1 MVNSLRFV
9 PHQETVMDKT
19 HKIILVTGA
28 TGRQGGAA
36 ARHLLANGWRVRAP
50 VRNLDTPAAEA
61 LHQDGAEVVQ
71 GDNENP
77 ATLETAMQGVY
88 GVFSV
93 QPAVFGYETE
103 VLQGKNIADAAKAAG
118 VQHFVYTSVGG
129 AEGQSRVRKLG
140 KWEIEQYIQAL
151 GLPTTILRPAN
162 FMEDIIG
169 PRFGVPYGTFSI
181 ALKPDVPLRLI
192 AVDDIG
198 AFAALVFE
206 HPDEYLG
213 KIIELAGDSLTPP
226 QVAASISH
234 ATERSISYIHIP
246 IETIRQQ
253 NPDVALVFYFLN
265 EIGYQTD
272 IPALRKLHP
281 DLKSFETWLQ
291 KEGKAQLY
299 RNNK

>member
-1 MVNSLRFV
+1 
-9 PHQETVMDKT
+9 MDKT
-19 HKIILVTGA
+19 NKIILVTGA
-28 TGRQGGAA
+28 TGRQGGAT
-36 ARHLLANGWRVRAP
+36 ARHLLAKGWHVRAIA
-50 VRNLDTPAAEA
+50 RDLTTPTAQA
-61 LHQDGAEVVQ
+61 LQQAGAEIVQ
-71 GDNENP
+71 ADSENI
-77 ATLETAMQGVY
+77 ASLEKVMQGVY

-93 QPAVFGYETE
+93 QPAVFGYERE

-129 AEGQSRVRKLG
+129 AEGQSRIRKLG

-151 GLPTTILRPAN
+151 SLPTTILRPAN

-169 PRFGVPYGTFSI
+169 PRFGVPSGTFSI

-198 AFAALVFE
+198 VFAALVFG

-213 KIIELAGDSLTPP
+213 KIIELAGDSLTSP
-226 QVAASISH
+226 QVAAAISH
-234 ATERSISYIHIP
+234 ATGQSISYIHIP

-272 IPALRKLHP
+272 IPTLRKLHP
-281 DLKSFETWLQ
+281 GLMNFDTWLQ
-291 KEGKAQLY
+291 KEGKAKSYSNQ
-299 RNNK
+299 

>member
-1 MVNSLRFV
+1 
-9 PHQETVMDKT
+9 MDKT
-19 HKIILVTGA
+19 NKIILVTGA
-28 TGRQGGAA
+28 TGRQGGAT
-36 ARHLLANGWRVRAP
+36 ARHLLANGWRVRAIA
-50 VRNLDTPAAEA
+50 RDLDTPATQA
-61 LHQDGAEVVQ
+61 LHQAGAEVVQ
-71 GDNENP
+71 ADNENP
-77 ATLETAMQGVY
+77 TSLETAMQGVY

-103 VLQGKNIADAAKAAG
+103 VRQGKNLADAAKAAG

-129 AEGQSRVRKLG
+129 AEGQSHIRKLG
-140 KWEIEQYIQAL
+140 KWEVEQYVQSL

-169 PRFGVPYGTFSI
+169 PRFGVPGGTFSI
-181 ALKPDVPLRLI
+181 ALKPDVPLHLI

-213 KIIELAGDSLTPP
+213 KIIELAGDSLTSP
-226 QVAASISH
+226 QIAAAISH
-234 ATERSISYIHIP
+234 ATGQSVSYIPIP
-246 IETIRQQ
+246 IEIIRQQ

-272 IPALRKLHP
+272 IPTLRKLHP
-281 DLKSFETWLQ
+281 DLMNFETWLQ
-291 KEGKAQLY
+291 LQKV
-299 RNNK
+299 R